1 VPADRALLS
10 AITHGDRPFHN
21 PVDPAKLDWL
31 LEDLGLGPSDRVLDV
46 GCGPGELL
54 VRLAERTGAGGLGVD
69 LAAPQIEEARRR
81 AAARAPGSAL
91 EFAARDA
98 EALVG
103 AEGGFALAA
112 CLGSTHALG
121 GPERALG
128 LLAGFTR
135 PGGWVLIG
143 EGYWR
148 REPEAPYLAAI
159 GATADEF
166 GDYAALLRS
175 GEPHGLRA
183 VKAAVADEEDWDRYE
198 WGLIANGERHL
209 AAHPDAPEATDVRAW
224 VDSARARYLAPGGR
238 DTLGFA
244 LVLFRRP

>member
-1 VPADRALLS
+1 MPTDRALLS

-31 LEDLGLGPSDRVLDV
+31 LEDSGRAVGPRVDV

-54 VRLAERTGAGGLGVD
+54 VRLAERAGAGGLGVD
-69 LAAPQIEEARRR
+69 LAAAQIEEARRR
-81 AAARAPGSAL
+81 AAARAPGAAL
-91 EFAARDA
+91 AFAARDA

-143 EGYWR
+143 EGYGAGSPR
-148 REPEAPYLAAI
+148 RP
-159 GATADEF
+159 TS
-166 GDYAALLRS
+166 R
-175 GEPHGLRA
+175 R
-183 VKAAVADEEDWDRYE
+183 
-198 WGLIANGERHL
+198 
-209 AAHPDAPEATDVRAW
+209 
-224 VDSARARYLAPGGR
+224 SARPPTSSAITPPCCARASRTACARSRPPSRARRTGIATSGG
-238 DTLGFA
+238 
-244 LVLFRRP
+244 